1 MNISE
6 FPQQQQPHQW
16 LYRLSVSPLSSG
28 NHKAFQCGQRHL
40 LQRVDR
46 TLGLN
51 SYSLKRNGTASPL
64 SCACPKSKIYWSGV
78 GFPDGKYLSQSA
90 FAFESDMAFSQLWSM
105 VCWIICLTFQ
115 TGQPHSDAS
124 ARNTLW
130 TLKESCKS
138 MISPPTIVTVF

>member
-1 MNISE
+1 MEKDKKKKPQIE
-6 FPQQQQPHQW
+6 GEERQGQATAQMQGGQPQQQQPHQW

-64 SCACPKSKIYWSGV
+64 SCACPKSKIY
-78 GFPDGKYLSQSA
+78 
-90 FAFESDMAFSQLWSM
+90 
-105 VCWIICLTFQ
+105 
-115 TGQPHSDAS
+115 
-124 ARNTLW
+124 
-130 TLKESCKS
+130 
-138 MISPPTIVTVF
+138 